1 MFAKKKYPPLVSGRP
16 VKFRRFQQLIWV
28 GMSALLGAGFIAG
41 LYYLGFQEDYHNLIP
56 SLPKGTSAKTWWDSG
71 MGFIHSAHWPDDRH
85 ALRNLGEPALWV
97 MVGATLLGKARTHP
111 RFLLPPWALVL
122 APLVL
127 LVMLI
132 AGAVGIAWVTVQ
144 GPLSHVSNIFSWQDL
159 VLGGLLGQVLH
170 RFWSPIGS
178 TIRYLVVARAVR
190 TGRTPLWVTLPLM
203 PPAWREMYS
212 ELDREDT
219 NPPLPKEKRTGLKRL
234 VPPQRVL
241 VPVMLLVFTVIAVV
255 GNLAKYVIA
264 HGGHVPGMTS

>member
-16 VKFRRFQQLIWV
+16 VRFRRFQQLIWI

-41 LYYLGFQEDYHNLIP
+41 LYYLIFQQHYPVTANCC
-56 SLPKGTSAKTWWDSG
+56 SAKAWWDSG
-71 MGFIHSAHWPDDRH
+71 MGFIRSPHWPDYRH
-85 ALRNLGEPALWV
+85 AIRDNGEPALWA
-97 MVGATLLGKARTHP
+97 MVGATLLGKAKTHP
-111 RFLLPPWALVL
+111 RFLLPPWALVI

-127 LVMLI
+127 LICLI
-132 AGAVGIAWVTVQ
+132 AGAVGIAYITVL
-144 GPLSHVSNIFSWQDL
+144 GPLKNVSDIFSWQEL

-170 RFWSPIGS
+170 RFWSPVGT

-212 ELDREDT
+212 ELDRQDT

-241 VPVMLLVFTVIAVV
+241 VPVMLLVFVVVAVV
-255 GNLAKYVIA
+255 GNLAKYVVA